1 MLPDV
6 AAETERAI
14 RGDVFLSRRNPQRR
28 DVLAETARRL
38 NKLDDVTVR
47 EALGVT
53 RALLNGWKREYLER
67 SFDELDHVVADE
79 PDAHIDLVALSE
91 SIVSELRAQGW
102 TDVGLREAA
111 EHAASE
117 TGRTPAAISALRRI
131 VLRERSE
138 FTCFVSVTLPREH
151 PPFPEDEPTFTLVS
165 GLPSDVVVGRAP
177 KRGTQLRVKVD
188 AFDATGAAH
197 VAHRRVV
204 STIGALTV
212 SLPASRIAVPSD
224 VVGVLLPDGRLRGC
238 EVQERLVEEK
248 RTARRDEIVKILAS
262 SWQASSTP
270 AADPLHDAIRLRH
283 RALVASDPESRLL
296 LLWSGIERLTSGA
309 RGFKAALTAARDLVS
324 DAVTFGKLRRDV
336 GDVTATIDHVVT
348 DPEKRKSLLALVGGF
363 AGGRIDRGKV
373 LEHLLGD
380 KLGDKAKLDQLL
392 ALFYDEQPLLA
403 HRCHALWKDF
413 GGDSPGRRGPL
424 IAEYHKRSE
433 ERVAWQVGRIYRGR
447 NRIAHVGVGPERVRD
462 LVGHAH
468 FYLTQL
474 VAICVHYSG
483 RPAQEVLFRR
493 MGQYQAFIQ
502 LLMKGD
508 SSCLTARALM
518 RPSALVGGE

>member
-6 AAETERAI
+6 AAETDRAI
-14 RGDVFLSRRNPQRR
+14 RDDMFLSRRHPQRR
-28 DVLAETARRL
+28 DVLAETAKRL
-38 NKLDDVTVR
+38 TKVDDVNAR

-53 RALLNGWKREYLER
+53 RALLNGWRREYLEG
-67 SFDELDHVVADE
+67 SFAELEHIVANQ
-79 PDAHIDLVALSE
+79 PDAHGDLVALSE

-102 TDVGLREAA
+102 TDAGLREAA
-111 EHAASE
+111 ERATSE
-117 TGRTPAAISALRRI
+117 TGPSPAAITSLRGI
-131 VLRERSE
+131 VLRQRSE
-138 FTCFVSVTLPREH
+138 FTCFVSVTLPRER
-151 PPFPEDEPTFTLVS
+151 PPFPEDDPTFALVT
-165 GLPSDVVVGRAP
+165 GLPTDEIVGRAP
-177 KRGTQLRVKVD
+177 KRGTQLRVKVE

-212 SLPASRIAVPSD
+212 SLPASRIDVPSD
-224 VVGVLLPDGRLRGC
+224 VVCVLLPDGRLRGC
-238 EVQERLVEEK
+238 EVQERLVEER
-248 RTARRDEIVKILAS
+248 RTARGEEIVKILAS
-262 SWQASSTP
+262 SWRASSTP

-296 LLWSGIERLTSGA
+296 LLWSAIERLTSGA
-309 RGFKAALTAARDLVS
+309 RGFKAALMAAKDLVS

-336 GDVTATIDHVVT
+336 GDVSATIDHVVT
-348 DPEKRKSLLALVGGF
+348 DPEKRKSLLAIVGGF
-363 AGGRIDRGKV
+363 AGGRIDREKV
-373 LEHLLGD
+373 LEHL
-380 KLGDKAKLDQLL
+380 LGDKAKLDQLL
-392 ALFYDEQPLLA
+392 AFFYDEQPLLA
-403 HRCHALWKDF
+403 FRCHALWKDF
-413 GGDSPGRRGPL
+413 GGETPARRGPS
-424 IAEYHKRSE
+424 IAEYHRRSE

-483 RPAQEVLFRR
+483 RSAQEVLFRR
-493 MGQYQAFIQ
+493 MGQYQAFMQ

-508 SSCLTARALM
+508 PSCLTARALM